1 MVGLKHIRG
10 DIVNKTIVTFGLRSI
25 ITFLIGTVF
34 ISFALFQLMN
44 QNDPIRF
51 VFIPLFTYLY
61 IVVIFMS
68 FSHVRFKQD
77 CFVIRG
83 DFGIRKDQIQ
93 KRTTIYY
100 KDIKRFELKPL
111 DDHIN
116 TRGEKLVF
124 RFKYGNERAFIY
136 GSSPLQCI
144 EITHGEK
151 IDCLVINKYTSK
163 QVNEIL
169 EILKAQTNHI

>member
-34 ISFALFQLMN
+34 LSFALFQLMN

-77 CFVIRG
+77 CFIIRG

-93 KRTTIYY
+93 KR
-100 KDIKRFELKPL
+100 
-111 DDHIN
+111 
-116 TRGEKLVF
+116 
-124 RFKYGNERAFIY
+124 A
-136 GSSPLQCI
+136 
-144 EITHGEK
+144 K
-151 IDCLVINKYTSK
+151 ILVI
-163 QVNEIL
+163 
-169 EILKAQTNHI
+169 